1 MHIFL
6 VPWIALLGCAT
17 LTVNAENRPNV
28 LVIAID
34 DLRDEL
40 GCYGAAHIRSSNID
54 AVAARGVR
62 FDRAYC
68 QYAVCGPSRASVFS
82 GLRPDSTGV
91 TSNKFHFRDRNPDI
105 VALPQLFKKHGYY
118 TRGLGKILH
127 NNMDDPP
134 SWSEPYF
141 FGEPRVYASDQY
153 AGQVPGIDGIHEK
166 NLQLPVL
173 ESADVDD
180 DAYIDGTI
188 ADQAIKTI
196 RKAGELDQPFM
207 LMIGFHKPHSP
218 FNAPKK
224 YWDLYSRET
233 IQLAPN
239 PFPPTDAP
247 PFALNDWRYLRGFKD
262 MPKEGL
268 MPDDLARQVKHAY
281 YACISYIDAQVGKLL
296 SELKSIGAT
305 DNTIVVI
312 WSDHGYQLGEHG
324 MWCKHTNFET
334 STKVPLIIADPRS
347 EAAGGAIDARVEL
360 VDLFPT
366 LADLCGLPK
375 PDHLEGESFATLVSD
390 PDAWNGQDT
399 AAFSQFH
406 RGGNRGLSIRTGR
419 FRYTEWRAMK
429 SGKLSARE
437 LYDHE
442 NDPLENTNVA
452 EQVNYRDSVTTLSK
466 RLQNQFK

>member
-1 MHIFL
+1 M
-6 VPWIALLGCAT
+6 LLWCGAFPVT
-17 LTVNAENRPNV
+17 AQDRPNL

-40 GCYGAAHIRSSNID
+40 GCYGASHIHSPNID
-54 AVAARGVR
+54 SVAARGVR

-68 QYAVCGPSRASVFS
+68 QYAVCGPSRASIFT

-91 TSNKFHFRDRNPDI
+91 TSNKFHFRDRNPNI
-105 VALPQLFKKHGYY
+105 VALPQLFKNHGYW
-118 TRGLGKILH
+118 TQGLGKNLH

-141 FGEPRVYASDQY
+141 FGEPRIYASDQH
-153 AGQVPGIDGIHEK
+153 AGQLPGIDGIHAK

-180 DAYIDGTI
+180 HAYIDGTI
-188 ADQAIKTI
+188 ADEALKSI
-196 RKAGELDQPFM
+196 RKAGKLDQPFL
-207 LMIGFHKPHSP
+207 LMVGFHKPHSP

-247 PFALNDWRYLRGFKD
+247 AFALNDWRYIRGFKG
-262 MPKEGL
+262 MPKKGL
-268 MPDDLARQVKHAY
+268 MPDELARQVKHAY
-281 YACISYIDAQVGKLL
+281 FACISYIDAQVGKLL
-296 SELKSIGAT
+296 RELDAIGAT

-334 STKVPLIIADPRS
+334 STKVPLIVADPRS
-347 EAAGGAIDARVEL
+347 KAGGTTTSARVEL
-360 VDLFPT
+360 VGLFPT
-366 LADLCGLPK
+366 LADLCSLPK
-375 PDHLEGESFATLVSD
+375 PSHLEGESFARLVRD
-390 PDAWNGQDT
+390 PAAWEDQDT

-419 FRYTEWRAMK
+419 FRYTEWRAIK
-429 SGKLSARE
+429 TGRLSARE
-437 LYDHE
+437 LYDHQR
-442 NDPLENTNVA
+442 DPLENTNVA
-452 EQVNYRDSVTTLSK
+452 ERVDYRASVANLAK
-466 RLQNQFK
+466 RLQNQFE